1 MEWWTFRPCV
11 QHGIA
16 PRRILERRVGVP
28 EAVAEAIHPA
38 PVARL
43 HELAVLVHVGD
54 VAQRFVAE
62 PVLAEDGSA
71 GSGVQLA
78 VETLGECQLLS
89 VAQRLAA
96 EDYDGEA
103 VHGLADRPQFCRVVH
118 GTHLYCANLG
128 REALLERTE

>member
-1 MEWWTFRPCV
+1 V

-62 PVLAEDGSA
+62 PVLAQDRGA
-71 GSGVQLA
+71 GSRVQLA
-78 VETLGECQLLS
+78 VETLGERQLLGI
-89 VAQRLAA
+89 AQRLAA
-96 EDYDGEA
+96 EHQDSEA
-103 VHGLADRPQFCRVVH
+103 IHGLA
-118 GTHLYCANLG
+118 N
-128 REALLERTE
+128 